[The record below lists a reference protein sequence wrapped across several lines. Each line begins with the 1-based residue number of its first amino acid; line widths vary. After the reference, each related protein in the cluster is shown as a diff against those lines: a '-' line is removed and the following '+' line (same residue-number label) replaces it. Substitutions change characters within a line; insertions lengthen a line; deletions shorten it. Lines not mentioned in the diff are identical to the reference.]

1 MHLITIIS
9 PLTGLLD
16 TVEFSVNTIPF
27 FLWLVQVKNMAV
39 KMITKKYEQFI
50 AGFYYRI
57 NCYNI

>member
-1 MHLITIIS
+1 MA
-9 PLTGLLD
+9 GLLD